1 MDKVAFITGAGGYLG
16 SETARAFAKEGVKVA
31 ICDINE
37 ETLKKAEEKIIADGG
52 TVKAYVAD
60 VTKSKSI
67 DAAIQAAFEHFG
79 RLDILVHVAGGAAR
93 IAGKDAKFVPL
104 VEQTDHVIETV
115 LNVNLLGAI
124 YSNRAAARLMIKQGQ
139 GGKIINFSSTVGLNG
154 LVHCT
159 DYSAAKAGIMA
170 MTKSLAKELGT
181 YKINVNSVAPGI
193 VMRPDEAGGDARALK
208 TNVFGEKCLAEDI
221 TNVVLF
227 LASEKA
233 RFVTGQTYVVDGGRC
248 LSMKGS
254 D

>member
-1 MDKVAFITGAGGYLG
+1 MERVAFITGAGGYLG
-16 SETARAFAKEGVKVA
+16 CETARAFAQNGVKVA
-31 ICDINE
+31 ICDINAQ
-37 ETLKKAEEKIIADGG
+37 TLKNTEDKIIADGG

-67 DAAIQAAFEHFG
+67 DEAVQAAFEHFG

-93 IAGKDAKFVPL
+93 IAGKNAKFVPL
-104 VEQTDHVIETV
+104 VEQEDYVIETV
-115 LNVNLLGAI
+115 LNVNLLGAL
-124 YSNRAAARLMIKQGQ
+124 YSNRAAAKIMIEQGQ

-154 LVHCT
+154 LVHCC
-159 DYSAAKAGIMA
+159 DYSAAKAGVMA
-170 MTKSLAKELGT
+170 MTKSLAKELGA

-193 VMRPDEAGGDARALK
+193 VMRPDEAGGDERALK

-221 TNVVLF
+221 TGIVLF

-233 RFVTGQTYVVDGGRC
+233 RFITGQTYVVDGGRS